1 MRSSG
6 VVAAAAGLLLLNS
19 VFVGLFVGVARVTL
33 AVGKADT
40 VTVTVSRRRAA
51 QGALAVGALGVVFGD
66 IGTSPLYTVQ
76 TLFDPNDP
84 HPVKVSHDSIFGVV
98 SLIFWSVTIIVTVT
112 YVLLVMR
119 ADNDGEGGIMA
130 LIALIRRRA
139 LPGSARAKAVLAALG
154 IFGASLF
161 FGDSM
166 ITPAISVLSAV
177 EGVQVAAPSV
187 SSLVIPITVAI
198 IVVLFLVQ
206 RLGTGTVGRMF
217 GPIMAVWFTVIGAL
231 GVRGIV
237 THPVILEALSP
248 SYAIGFLVGH
258 FSVAFF
264 SLTAVVLAVTG
275 AEALYADMGHFGRG
289 PIRRAW
295 LLVVFPACILNYLG
309 QGALIL
315 GNPANISNPFFLLA
329 PGWARL
335 PMVFLATV
343 ATVIASQAVI
353 SGAYSVANQAA
364 RLGYLPRLR
373 IQYTSEQMMG
383 QIYVPWINWLLLVAV
398 LTLVLAFRT
407 SAALAYAYGTAVTGT
422 ITITTLLFFYY
433 ARHQWR
439 WPLWIVLA
447 GGGVLIAIDLLFFAA
462 NLTKLTHGAWLP
474 LLIGIVTFMIF
485 TTWQRGRELVTLQRV
500 RDEGPLP
507 AFIEQLH
514 AMKPPL
520 HRVPGTAI
528 FLNRGKATAPLALR
542 ANVEHNEILHECVFI
557 LSIETKPAPHVPIDE
572 RIAVEDLGY
581 KNDRIIYVTASF
593 GYMDPQNVPA
603 LLPLIQQAEVETPFD
618 EANLSYFL
626 SHIELARGHAPGMS
640 RWRKRLF
647 IATSRITADAA
658 EYFQLP
664 RDRTVVMGSRIDV

>member
-1 MRSSG
+1 LG
-6 VVAAAAGLLLLNS
+6 
-19 VFVGLFVGVARVTL
+19 
-33 AVGKADT
+33 
-40 VTVTVSRRRAA
+40 VSRRATA
-51 QGALAVGALGVVFGD
+51 QGALALGALGVVFGD

-76 TLFDPNDP
+76 TVFSPSDP
-84 HPVKVSHDSIFGVV
+84 HPVTVSHDSIFGVT

-139 LPGSARAKAVLAALG
+139 LPGGARAKAVLAALG

-177 EGVQVAAPSV
+177 EGVEVAAPSV
-187 SSLVIPITVAI
+187 ASLIIPITVAI

-206 RLGTGTVGRMF
+206 RLGTGAVGRIF
-217 GPIMAVWFTVIGAL
+217 GPVMSVWFTVIAL
-231 GVRGIV
+231 LGIRGIV
-237 THPVILEALSP
+237 AHPVILEALSP
-248 SYAIGFLVGH
+248 SYAISFLSGH
-258 FSVAFF
+258 FGTAFF

-289 PIRRAW
+289 PVRRAW
-295 LLVVFPACILNYLG
+295 LLVAFPACILNYFG

-315 GNPANISNPFFLLA
+315 GNRASIVNPFFLLA

-353 SGAYSVANQAA
+353 SGAFSVAHQAG

-373 IQYTSEQMMG
+373 IQYTSEQIMG

-407 SAALAYAYGTAVTGT
+407 AAALAYAYGTAVTGT

-439 WPLWIVLA
+439 WPLWAVLT
-447 GGGVLIAIDLLFFAA
+447 GGGALLVIDLLFFAA
-462 NLTKLTHGAWLP
+462 NLTKLFHGAWFP
-474 LLIGIVTFMIF
+474 LLIGLITFTVF
-485 TTWQRGRELVTLQRV
+485 TTWQRGRELVTV
-500 RDEGPLP
+500 RRIQAEGPLP
-507 AFIEQLH
+507 EFIQHLH

-542 ANVEHNEILHECVFI
+542 ANVEHNEILHEEVLI
-557 LSIETKPAPHVPIDE
+557 LSVETRPAPHIPEAERVQID
-572 RIAVEDLGY
+572 DLGY
-581 KNDRIIYVTASF
+581 KEDRIIYVTARF
-593 GYMDPQNVPA
+593 GYMDRTNVPD
-603 LLPLIQQAEVETPFD
+603 LLPLIRSADPGNPLPED
-618 EANLSYFL
+618 NLSYFV
-626 SHIELARGHAPGMS
+626 SRIELVPGHEPGMS

-658 EYFQLP
+658 ESFRLP
-664 RDRTVVMGSRIDV
+664 RERTVIMGSRIEL

>member
-1 MRSSG
+1 
-6 VVAAAAGLLLLNS
+6 
-19 VFVGLFVGVARVTL
+19 
-33 AVGKADT
+33 
-40 VTVTVSRRRAA
+40 VSRRAAA
-51 QGALAVGALGVVFGD
+51 QGALALGALGVVFGD

-76 TLFDPNDP
+76 TVFSPSDP
-84 HPVKVSHDSIFGVV
+84 HPVRVSHDSIFGVT
-98 SLIFWSVTIIVTVT
+98 SLIFWAVTIVVTIT
-112 YVLLVMR
+112 YVTLVMR

-139 LPGSARAKAVLAALG
+139 LPGGARAKAVLAGLG

-177 EGVQVAAPSV
+177 EGVEVAAPSV

-198 IVVLFLVQ
+198 IVILFLVQ
-206 RLGTGTVGRMF
+206 RLGTGAVGRMF
-217 GPIMAVWFTVIGAL
+217 GPVMAVWFTTIAL
-231 GVRGIV
+231 LGIRGIV

-248 SYAIGFLVGH
+248 SYALGFLADH
-258 FSVAFF
+258 FATAFF

-275 AEALYADMGHFGRG
+275 AEALYADMGHFGRR
-289 PIRRAW
+289 PVRRAW
-295 LLVVFPACILNYLG
+295 LLVVFPACILNYFG

-315 GNPANISNPFFLLA
+315 GQRSSISNPFFLLA

-335 PMVFLATV
+335 PMVFLATI

-353 SGAYSVANQAA
+353 SGAFSVAHQAG

-407 SAALAYAYGTAVTGT
+407 AAALAYAYGTAVTGT

-439 WPLWIVLA
+439 WPLWAVLT
-447 GGGVLIAIDLLFFAA
+447 GGGALLVIDLLFFAA
-462 NLTKLTHGAWLP
+462 NLTKLTHGAWFP
-474 LLIGIVTFMIF
+474 LLIGLITFTVF
-485 TTWQRGRELVTLQRV
+485 TTWQKGRELVTRRRV
-500 RDEGPLP
+500 QAEGPLP
-507 AFIEQLH
+507 EFIQQLH
-514 AMKPPL
+514 AMTPPL
-520 HRVPGTAI
+520 PRVPGTAI

-542 ANVEHNEILHECVFI
+542 ANVEHNEILHQVVLI
-557 LSIETKPAPHVPIDE
+557 LSIETAPKPHIPDAERLQID
-572 RIAVEDLGY
+572 DLGY
-581 KNDRIIYVTASF
+581 KDDRITHVTARF
-593 GYMDPQNVPA
+593 GYMDQTNVPA
-603 LLPLIQQAEVETPFD
+603 LLPLIGDATAENPLLD
-618 EANLSYFL
+618 DKLSYFV
-626 SHIELARGHAPGMS
+626 SRIELVQGHEPGMS

-647 IATSRITADAA
+647 IATSRIAADAA
-658 EYFQLP
+658 ESLRLP
-664 RDRTVVMGSRIDV
+664 RERTVIMGSRIDL

>member
-1 MRSSG
+1 MGGGYVMTRRSG
-6 VVAAAAGLLLLNS
+6 
-19 VFVGLFVGVARVTL
+19 T
-33 AVGKADT
+33 
-40 VTVTVSRRRAA
+40 A
-51 QGALAVGALGVVFGD
+51 QAALALGALGVVFGD

-76 TLFDPNDP
+76 TVFSPSDP
-84 HPVKVSHDSIFGVV
+84 HPVHVTRASIFGIT
-98 SLIFWSVTIIVTVT
+98 SLIFWSVMIIVTIT
-112 YVLLVMR
+112 YVTLVMR

-130 LIALIRRRA
+130 LTALIRRRA
-139 LPGSARAKAVLAALG
+139 VPGSARAKAVLAALG

-177 EGVQVAAPSV
+177 EGVKVAAPSV
-187 SSLVIPITVAI
+187 SSLVIPITVVI

-206 RLGTGTVGRMF
+206 RLGTGVVGRMF
-217 GPIMAVWFTVIGAL
+217 GPVMAVWFTVLGLL
-231 GVRGIV
+231 GVRGIA

-258 FSVAFF
+258 FGTAFF

-275 AEALYADMGHFGRG
+275 AEALYADMGHFGRP

-315 GNPANISNPFFLLA
+315 GHPASISNPFFLLA

-353 SGAYSVANQAA
+353 SGAFSVANQAA

-373 IQYTSEQMMG
+373 IQYTSEKIMG

-398 LTLVLAFRT
+398 LTLVLAFRS

-447 GGGVLIAIDLLFFAA
+447 GGGVLLAIDLLFFAA

-474 LLIGIVTFMIF
+474 LLIGITAFTIL
-485 TTWQRGRELVTLQRV
+485 TTWQRGRELVTQQRA
-500 RDEGPLP
+500 REEGPLP
-507 AFIEQLH
+507 EFIAQLH
-514 AMKPPL
+514 AMNPPL
-520 HRVPGTAI
+520 LRVPGTAV

-542 ANVEHNEILHECVFI
+542 ANVEHNEILHEHVFI
-557 LSIETKPAPHVPIDE
+557 LSIETKPAPHLPAAE

-581 KNDRIIYVTASF
+581 KDDRIVYVTASF
-593 GYMDPQNVPA
+593 GYMDSQNAPA
-603 LLPLIQQAEVETPFD
+603 LLPLIRQSDVENRLD
-618 EANLSYFL
+618 DDHLSYFV
-626 SHIELARGHAPGMS
+626 SRIELVQGHAPGMS

-658 EYFQLP
+658 EALRLP
-664 RDRTVVMGSRIDV
+664 RERTVIMGSRIEL